1 MVNLTGTGTGWD
13 IVGDFLLRQVRNK
26 MNTPTRRRN
35 YAGQYKDMSYKLND
49 TGGLSESLQIETI
62 WIPQSDVIQLALTY
76 PDVKPFSIQ
85 GKIFFETGRR
95 PNTRAPRYEVIDAW
109 ARRKVVGFTEKTEK
123 EQKSFVYG
131 VLMSI
136 KKKGIG
142 TYPLFEQTFV
152 AEIQNEYQNWFNT
165 LSDEQIIG
173 LPGIEKVFDAFSRIL
188 IIDKPTIL
196 SITETR

>member
-1 MVNLTGTGTGWD
+1 MA
-13 IVGDFLLRQVRNK
+13 
-26 MNTPTRRRN
+26 TPTRRRN
-35 YAGQYKDMSYKLND
+35 YQGQYKDMSYKLND
-49 TGGLSESLQIETI
+49 TGGLSGSLEMQTI
-62 WIPQSDVIQLALTY
+62 WIPESDVIQLALTY

-85 GKIFFETGRR
+85 GKIFFETGRKSGV
-95 PNTRAPRYEVIDAW
+95 RAPRYEVIDAW
-109 ARRKVVGFTEKTEK
+109 ARRKVAGFTEKTEK

-165 LSDEQIIG
+165 LSDEEVIG

-188 IIDKPTIL
+188 IIDKPTIV
-196 SITETR
+196 SITDAR